1 MATQAISLKS
11 YTEIK
16 SRKKYTLAE
25 LEQFGEVLVMGGFPL
40 SSRQIL
46 FSSNGVL
53 EKIAIFNRSSD
64 RKGYVLSSISP
75 VERIS

>member
-1 MATQAISLKS
+1 MATTSFKS

-25 LEQFGEVLVMGGFPL
+25 LEQFGEVLVMSGFPL
-40 SSRQIL
+40 NSRQIL
-46 FSSNGVL
+46 FFSNGVF

-64 RKGYVLSSISP
+64 RKGYVLNAIRQT
-75 VERIS
+75 ERIS